1 MYDRIR
7 VKYSASFLARS
18 YRASGTIVGLSL
30 IGCRAHVGFLID
42 PHEPLALL
50 IHVAKNE
57 SPLYVARAEV
67 RWLEEQEVGME
78 FSHIAWED
86 RQRLSEII
94 RSVEIGQE

>member
-18 YRASGTIVGLSL
+18 YCAPGTIVGLSL
-30 IGCRAHVGFLID
+30 IGCRAHVGFLINL
-42 PHEPLALL
+42 HEPLALL
-50 IHVAKNE
+50 IHLAKVE
-57 SPLYVARAEV
+57 SPLYIARAEV
-67 RWLEEQEVGME
+67 RWIKEHEVGME

-94 RSVEIGQE
+94 RNLEIGQE